1 MPSFKAILSASAI
14 ALLSAANAHMILLT
28 PPPYGN
34 PDSSPLVEAGTNF
47 PCKATSNSGGPVTNM
62 AIGSQ
67 QKLSFK
73 GSAVHGGG
81 SCQVSLT
88 TDNPATASSKW
99 MVIHSIVGGCPA
111 RDSTGNNGE
120 NAQAIDPDT
129 YDYTIPQGI
138 TPGTYT
144 LAWTC
149 KSFPYLSFNETC

>member
-14 ALLSAANAHMILLT
+14 ALLSAANAHMIMIQ

-34 PDSSPLVEAGTNF
+34 PNNSPLDAQGANF
-47 PCKATSNSGGPVTNM
+47 PCKATSNSGGTVTTM
-62 AIGSQ
+62 PIGSKQ
-67 QKLSFK
+67 TLKFQ
-73 GSAVHGGG
+73 GGAVHGGG

-88 TDNPATASSKW
+88 TDNPATKNSKW

-111 RDSTGNNGE
+111 RDSAGNIGD

-149 KSFPYLSFNETC
+149 KSFP